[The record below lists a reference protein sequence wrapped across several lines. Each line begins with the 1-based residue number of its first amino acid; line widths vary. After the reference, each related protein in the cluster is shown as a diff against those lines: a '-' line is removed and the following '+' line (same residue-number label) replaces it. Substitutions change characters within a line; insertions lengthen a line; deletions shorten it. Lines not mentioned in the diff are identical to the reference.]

1 MQCTASYCIGL
12 AKRLCLVGNW
22 TRGCWT
28 AWVADRR

>member
-22 TRGCWT
+22 TRGC
-28 AWVADRR
+28 